1 MTARAATVVPT
12 QIVLYDNLIMVA
24 ACLLLLLFARTGF
37 RITRIEGLLLLACY
51 TAYIWTL
58 WPK

>member
-1 MTARAATVVPT
+1 MVPT

-37 RITRIEGLLLLACY
+37 RITRIEGALLLACY